1 MGRGKGS
8 QVQGILSV
16 EHPKE
21 LNPRFTGD
29 EGGPGLNE
37 TGDLC

>member
-1 MGRGKGS
+1 MRGT
-8 QVQGILSV
+8 LSG
-16 EHPKE
+16 EHGKE

-29 EGGPGLNE
+29 EGGTGLNE